1 VLLPFSLRARAWEP
15 HGIALRKRLNLS
27 THHLLDP
34 FKLAP
39 LIGLRLLDLDDE
51 CAALPKAFR
60 QQLLVHGK
68 RQWSGGV
75 YAQPLPDGSR
85 ICILNS
91 RHDPRRIKITLMEE
105 VAHIYLKHPPTGL
118 IRSMDGLRMR
128 GYDKKQ
134 EQEAYGVG
142 AAALLPWAAI
152 FPAVN
157 RGMAIDELA
166 EQFEVSSQLVDY
178 RIKITGAH
186 TLYKARQRSLT

>member
-1 VLLPFSLRARAWEP
+1 VLLPFSMRARAWEP

-27 THHLLDP
+27 AHHLLDP

-51 CAALPKAFR
+51 CGRLPKACR

-105 VAHIYLKHPPTGL
+105 VAHIYLKHSPTGL
-118 IRSMDGLRMR
+118 TRSMDGLRMR

-134 EQEAYGVG
+134 ELEAYGVG

-157 RGMAIDELA
+157 RGMTIDELA
-166 EQFEVSSQLVDY
+166 EQFEVSSQLIDY

-186 TLYKARQRSLT
+186 TLYKARQRPRS